1 MEKTKTRWVFSPQ
14 PSLVWTVLCVTRLKP
29 EAQTGLERLRR
40 RGCAAR
46 LARDVRATSP
56 TDDHHSHARAMARAE
71 GQSYPGGRE
80 GKGGGGGWG
89 SCDGKLSNQTCTE
102 EEKRKGLWQNI
113 LKALLGDDWLIA
125 PSPRPPSP
133 TQTAGTLHSLI

>member
-14 PSLVWTVLCVTRLKP
+14 PSLVWTVSFVTRLKP

-40 RGCAAR
+40 PGCAAR

-56 TDDHHSHARAMARAE
+56 IDDHHSHARAMARAE

-80 GKGGGGGWG
+80 GGGGGGHVTANFPT
-89 SCDGKLSNQTCTE
+89 KLVQKKKR
-102 EEKRKGLWQNI
+102 EKDFGRTF
-113 LKALLGDDWLIA
+113 LKLCWAMTG
-125 PSPRPPSP
+125 
-133 TQTAGTLHSLI
+133 